1 MSNEYDHLI
10 KLILLGDSGVGKS
23 SLLARFADDQFKP
36 TYLTTIGMDFKAK
49 IIEVDSK
56 RIKLQIWDTA
66 GQERFRSV
74 AAGYYRSA
82 QGIILVYDVTDQQS
96 FDHVSTWIEQID
108 THALPDVTKILVG
121 NKNDMAETRVI
132 QTEQGQ
138 ELAAHHKME
147 FFETSAK
154 VGTAVQ
160 DVFSQTA
167 LQVVVKGHQGE
178 MKKKEAEAGGEG
190 GTRKRGTIQ
199 VKEEEQPEG
208 GQRKSFLKHKGCC

>member
-1 MSNEYDHLI
+1 MSDDYDHLI

-23 SLLARFADDQFKP
+23 SLLARFADDQFKA

-49 IIEVDSK
+49 IVDVNGK

-96 FDHVSTWIEQID
+96 FDHVTSWIEQID
-108 THALPDVTKILVG
+108 INALPDVTKVLVG
-121 NKNDMAETRVI
+121 NKNDMSETRVVAL
-132 QTEQGQ
+132 EQGQ
-138 ELAAHHKME
+138 QLAAQHKME

-154 VGTAVQ
+154 LGTAVH
-160 DVFSQTA
+160 DVFRKTA
-167 LQVVVKGHQGE
+167 LQVADAGQAQHHGVE
-178 MKKKEAEAGGEG
+178 KKKEDQDRE
-190 GTRKRGTIQ
+190 TIQ
-199 VKEEEQPEG
+199 VTKDCEG
-208 GQRKSFLKHKGCC
+208 EKKSLLKRFC